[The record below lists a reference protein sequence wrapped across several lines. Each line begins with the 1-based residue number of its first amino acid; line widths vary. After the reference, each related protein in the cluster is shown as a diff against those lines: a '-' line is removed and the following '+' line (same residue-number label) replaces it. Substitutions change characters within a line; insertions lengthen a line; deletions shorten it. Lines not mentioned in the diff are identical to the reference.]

1 MKFKGVVEDLKINK
15 KNLRNEN
22 SKNIL
27 RTFSGVVVDS
37 VGVSSLSDISFI
49 QLILLKIYRPFLYSW
64 C

>member
-22 SKNIL
+22 SNNIL

-37 VGVSSLSDISFI
+37 VQSVNFQIV
-49 QLILLKIYRPFLYSW
+49 P
-64 C
+64 